1 MYRRLICGLLVLM
14 ISSFAFSQSRLPKAS
29 EIAAKITAA
38 SAKANYAAVRRLII
52 PTQDGTRREV
62 DERVMRSRGRVY
74 ISYFK
79 DSPYA
84 DTKIFERDGKRFT
97 YTISTNE
104 LRVSPSRTLDE
115 ITRLL
120 TEPREGQEPVIKL
133 GGKVAGRNTYLVE
146 SKFGRDRGMHR
157 MWVDTQQF
165 VILKRNFLDSKE
177 VVQGGYEVI
186 EINFSAKISDS
197 KFALPKGAKL
207 VTVEDD
213 LKKLAKEMGL
223 DPFKITNNTY
233 TLMNAGQM
241 EFGGVKILRQFYTAN
256 EKRVSLF
263 IMKGSQKAEGFRPS
277 DRVRIFR
284 WEDDGHTLVLVGDL
298 SQEELERLAKS
309 VKA

>member
-1 MYRRLICGLLVLM
+1 MIRRLLFGLLILM
-14 ISSFAFSQSRLPKAS
+14 ISSPAFSQSRLPKAS
-29 EIAAKITAA
+29 EIAAKITSA
-38 SAKANYAAVRRLII
+38 STKANYAAVRRLIL
-52 PTQDGTRREV
+52 PSQDGTRREV
-62 DERVMRSRGRVY
+62 DERVMRSKGRLY

-84 DTKIFERDGKRFT
+84 DTKIFERDGKRYT

-120 TEPREGQEPVIKL
+120 TEPRGDDPVIKN
-133 GGKVAGRNTYLVE
+133 GDKIAGRATYLVE

-165 VILKRNFLDSKE
+165 VILKRNFLDSKG
-177 VVQGGYEVI
+177 VVQGGYEVV
-186 EINFSAKISDS
+186 EINYNVKISDS
-197 KFALPKGAKL
+197 KFSIPKGAKL

-213 LKKLAKEMGL
+213 LKKLAKEMGV
-223 DPFKITNNTY
+223 DPFRITNNSF
-233 TLMNAGQM
+233 TLMNSGQM
-241 EFGGVKILRQFYTAN
+241 EFDGVKILRQFYTSN

>member
-1 MYRRLICGLLVLM
+1 MFRRLLCGLLILVV
-14 ISSFAFSQSRLPKAS
+14 SSPAFSQGRLPKAT

-38 SAKANYAAVRRLII
+38 SSKANYAAVRRLIL
-52 PTQDGTRREV
+52 PSQDGTKREV

-84 DTKIFERDGKRFT
+84 DTKIFERDGKRYT

-104 LRVSPSRTLDE
+104 IRISPSRTLDE

-120 TEPREGQEPVIKL
+120 TDPKGDDPIIKY
-133 GGKVAGRNTYLVE
+133 GEKIAGRSTYLVE
-146 SKFGRDRGMHR
+146 SRFGRDRGMHR

-165 VILKRNFLDSKE
+165 VILKRNFLDAKGD
-177 VVQGGYEVI
+177 VQGGYEVI
-186 EINFSAKISDS
+186 EINFNAKISDS
-197 KFALPKGAKL
+197 KFSLPKGAKL

-213 LKKLAKEMGL
+213 LKRLAKQMGV
-223 DPFKITNNTY
+223 DPFMITNNSY
-233 TLMNAGQM
+233 TLMNSGQM
-241 EFGGVKILRQFYTAN
+241 EFDGVKILRQFYTSN
-256 EKRVSLF
+256 DKRVSLF
-263 IMKGSQKAEGFRPS
+263 VMKGSQKTDGFRQS
-277 DRVRIFR
+277 DRVKIFR

-298 SQEELERLAKS
+298 SQDELERLAKS